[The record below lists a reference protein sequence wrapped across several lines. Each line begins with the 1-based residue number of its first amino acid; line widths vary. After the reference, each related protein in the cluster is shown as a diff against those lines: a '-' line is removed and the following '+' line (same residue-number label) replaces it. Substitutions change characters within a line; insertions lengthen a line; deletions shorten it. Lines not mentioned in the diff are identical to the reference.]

1 VLRGSTHDQTR
12 LPWCRLLQEGT
23 LRYKGSFNQ
32 EPLYFLGLMKEY
44 VTFDIEYLTE
54 TYEYAKQQYK
64 DAIGDRDKDYW
75 EGFLD
80 GLDTMYKKQVID

>member
-1 VLRGSTHDQTR
+1 
-12 LPWCRLLQEGT
+12 
-23 LRYKGSFNQ
+23 
-32 EPLYFLGLMKEY
+32 MKEY